1 MSVKQLIIGTFNQT
15 FKKYFYDE
23 LVIGK
28 LAHSEFKSGVNKGD
42 EVDVLMPGSVT
53 LFNFDGEGDLP
64 DAEVVTNSATKIR
77 IDRGKAFHFEIKEIE
92 EKAIENAPSMKQKVD
107 LIKEYSSDA
116 VKQFSA
122 TVDKAYGELFT
133 RAGYKIDA
141 GSVSGGSANAGKG
154 IDLDADYAREILAL
168 MRTQFQKGDGYGHNN
183 WVDGKMICIVPPEF
197 EFYLGKLQM
206 YGNVESG
213 HRKIEKGFIG
223 TLEGWDILV
232 SNNVASYVDTN
243 NSNKKTFAPLFG
255 IRGKTLAGGVSSNLN
270 TKSYEPEKNFNTRYK
285 GYGLYGVG
293 APRADFL
300 GTALIV
306 APTAL
311 STRS

>member
-15 FKKYFYDE
+15 FKKYYYDE
-23 LVIGK
+23 LVVGK
-28 LAHSEFKSGVNKGD
+28 LAHSEFKNGVNKGD

-53 LFNFDGEGDLP
+53 LFDFDGEGNLP
-64 DAEVVTNSATKIR
+64 NAEVVTNSATKIR

-116 VKQFSA
+116 VKQFAA
-122 TVDKAYGELFT
+122 TVDKAYADLYT
-133 RAGYKIDA
+133 RAGYVVDNS
-141 GSVSGGSANAGKG
+141 GSG
-154 IDLDADYAREILAL
+154 ITLDADYAREILAL
-168 MRTQFQKGDGYGHNN
+168 MRTKFQRGDGMGHNN
-183 WVDGKMICIVPPEF
+183 WIDGKMVAIVPPEY

-206 YGNVESG
+206 YEEVESG

-223 TLEGWDILV
+223 RLEGWDILV
-232 SNNVASYVDTN
+232 SNNIASYVDG
-243 NSNKKTFAPLFG
+243 NSKTVYQPLFG

-270 TKSYEPEKNFNTRYK
+270 TKHYEPELNFNTRYK

-300 GTALIV
+300 GTAAVI
-306 APTAL
+306 APATL
-311 STRS
+311 STRT

>member
-1 MSVKQLIIGTFNQT
+1 MSTKQLIIGTFNQA
-15 FKKYFYDE
+15 FKKYMYDE

-28 LAHSEFKSGVNKGD
+28 LAHTEFKNGVNKGD
-42 EVDVLMPGSVT
+42 EVDVLMPASVT
-53 LFNFDGEGDLP
+53 MFNYDGGDLP
-64 DAEVVTNSATKIR
+64 TAEVVTNSVAKIR
-77 IDRGKAFHFEIKEIE
+77 IDRGKAFHFKTKEIE

-107 LIKEYSSDA
+107 LAKEYSSDA
-116 VKQFSA
+116 IKQFA
-122 TVDKAYGELFT
+122 AGVDAAYGTLYT
-133 RAGYKIDA
+133 RAGYVIDK

-154 IDLDADYAREILAL
+154 LDLDADYAREILSL
-168 MRTQFQKGDGYGHNN
+168 MRTLYQRGDNEGHNN
-183 WVDGKMICIVPPEF
+183 WVDGKMIAIVPPEF

-206 YGNVESG
+206 YEEVESG

-223 TLEGWDILV
+223 RLEGWDILV
-232 SNNVASYVDTN
+232 SNNIYSYTDAN

-255 IRGKTLAGGVSSNLN
+255 VRGKTLAGGVSSNLN
-270 TKSYEPEKNFNTRYK
+270 TKSYEPEANFDTAYK

-293 APRADFL
+293 APRADML
-300 GTALIV
+300 GTALIC

>member
-23 LVIGK
+23 LVVGK
-28 LAHSEFKSGVNKGD
+28 LAHSEFKNGVNKGD

-53 LFNFDGEGDLP
+53 LFDFDGEGDLP
-64 DAEVVTNSATKIR
+64 NAEKVTNSATKIR

-116 VKQFSA
+116 VKQFAS
-122 TVDKAYGELFT
+122 TVDKAYADLYT
-133 RAGYKIDA
+133 RAGFVVDDN
-141 GSVSGGSANAGKG
+141 GSAIN
-154 IDLDADYAREILAL
+154 LDADYAREILSL
-168 MRTQFQKGDGYGHNN
+168 MRTKMQRGDGEGHNN
-183 WVDGKMICIVPPEF
+183 WIDGKMIAIVPPEF
-197 EFYLGKLQM
+197 EFYLGKLKM
-206 YGNVESG
+206 YEEVESG
-213 HRKIEKGFIG
+213 HRKIEKGWIG
-223 TLEGWDILV
+223 RLEGWDIYT
-232 SNNVASYVDTN
+232 SNNIASYDVT
-243 NSNKKTFAPLFG
+243 SGSTTSTVYQPLFG
-255 IRGKTLAGGVSSNLN
+255 IKGKTLAGGVSSNLN

-293 APRADFL
+293 APRADFF
-300 GTALIV
+300 GTAPII
-306 APTAL
+306 APAKL

>member
-23 LVIGK
+23 LVVGK
-28 LAHSEFKSGVNKGD
+28 LAHSEFKNGVNKGD

-53 LFNFDGEGDLP
+53 LFDFDGEGDLP
-64 DAEVVTNSATKIR
+64 NAEVVTNSATKIR

-116 VKQFSA
+116 VKQFAS
-122 TVDKAYGELFT
+122 TVDKAYADLWT
-133 RAGYKIDA
+133 RAGFIVDDN
-141 GSVSGGSANAGKG
+141 GSP
-154 IDLDADYAREILAL
+154 ITLDADYAREILSL
-168 MRTQFQKGDGYGHNN
+168 MRTKMQRGDGEGHNN
-183 WVDGKMICIVPPEF
+183 WVDGKMIAIVPPEF
-197 EFYLGKLQM
+197 EFYLGKLKM
-206 YGNVESG
+206 YEEVESG

-223 TLEGWDILV
+223 RLEGWDIYT
-232 SNNVASYVDTN
+232 SNNIASYDVT
-243 NSNKKTFAPLFG
+243 SSGTTSTVYQPLFG
-255 IRGKTLAGGVSSNLN
+255 IKGKTLAGGVSSNLN
-270 TKSYEPEKNFNTRYK
+270 TKHYEPEKNFNTRYK

-293 APRADFL
+293 APRADFF
-300 GTALIV
+300 GTAAII
-306 APTAL
+306 APAKL